1 MMEYLSELK
10 NCTLCEWKC
19 GVDRLKGEFGVCET
33 GIPIVASK
41 TLHPAPPKSFTI
53 FMEGC
58 NFRCLNCQ
66 NWDIA
71 HGKSTDKSNF
81 IEPAD
86 LAAEGVKRINSYSGK
101 MIGAD
106 RFFFSG
112 GSPTP
117 SLPYIERVV
126 EEARK
131 IEDIKVNFDTNGF
144 MTKSSL
150 KRVLE
155 FTTSITFDIKAYHDD
170 VHRAITGASVEPVLR
185 NAEYLIENA
194 MGKLWEIRYLL
205 IPGMNEKD
213 VIHLSR
219 FLSEIDSET
228 PLNFLAF
235 RPNFIMENYKGA
247 GRKDLEKAVKTA
259 NDVGLKNVSW
269 SGLPGIEGEKRV
281 FEQDKYTHHGAKIA
295 GRIAEEHGCVTH
307 PRDCKICPKL
317 KECQIKS
324 YKPSRRT

>member
-10 NCTLCEWKC
+10 ECNLCQWRC

-33 GIPIVASK
+33 GIPVVASK
-41 TLHPAPPKSFTI
+41 TLHPAPPESFTI
-53 FMEGC
+53 FMGGC

-71 HGKSTDKSNF
+71 HRKRTDKSNF

-86 LAAEGVKRINSYSGK
+86 LAAEGIKRINSYSGK

-106 RFFFSG
+106 RLFFSG

-170 VHRAITGASVEPVLR
+170 VHRAITGAPVKPVLR
-185 NAEYLIENA
+185 NAEYLVENA
-194 MGKLWEIRYLL
+194 VDKLWEFRYLL
-205 IPGMNEKD
+205 IPGVNQED
-213 VIHLSR
+213 VFHLSR
-219 FLSEIDSET
+219 FLSDIDEEV

-235 RPNFIMENYKGA
+235 RPNFVMENYRGVDR
-247 GRKDLEKAVKTA
+247 GELEKSVKIA
-259 NDVGLKNVSW
+259 KDAGLKNVSW
-269 SGLPGIEGEKRV
+269 SGLPGIRGNSTVLDQAR
-281 FEQDKYTHHGAKIA
+281 YTQPGAKIA
-295 GRIAEEHGCVTH
+295 GGIAEDKGCITH
-307 PRDCKICPKL
+307 PRDCNSCTALKDCKIKRY
-317 KECQIKS
+317 E
-324 YKPSRRT
+324 PSRKT